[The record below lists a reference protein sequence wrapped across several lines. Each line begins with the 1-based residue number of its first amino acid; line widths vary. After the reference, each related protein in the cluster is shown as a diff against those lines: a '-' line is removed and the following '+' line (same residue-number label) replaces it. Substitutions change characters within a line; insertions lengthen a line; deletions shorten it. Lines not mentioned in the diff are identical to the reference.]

1 MTSSVQAAAAPGGSL
16 LRWGVVAG
24 PFYLAVGLA
33 QAFGR
38 DGFDFGRH
46 PLSVLANG
54 PGGWIQTAN
63 FVLTGSMVIAAA
75 AGFQRVLKGASRTV
89 GWFLGAFGAS
99 MLVASVFRA
108 DPMDGFP
115 IGTPVGPPTSIS
127 PVGMV
132 HFIAGALGFVSLAIS
147 CFVAARAM
155 SRLEDRALSR
165 LSLVSGA
172 IILIGFF
179 GGAALPLG
187 SPVLGIWIAVV
198 VGWVWLAIMS
208 RRLATNYPLVSM

>member
-1 MTSSVQAAAAPGGSL
+1 MDSEVARPL

-24 PFYLAVGLA
+24 PFYVAVGLA
-33 QAFGR
+33 QAFVR
-38 DGFDFGRH
+38 DGFAFGRH

-63 FVLTGSMVIAAA
+63 FVLTGLMVITAAV
-75 AGFQRVLKGASRTV
+75 GFGRALPSTMHATKRATS
-89 GWFLGAFGAS
+89 WFLAAFGAS

-115 IGTPVGPPTSIS
+115 PGTPLGPPTTLSAA
-127 PVGMV
+127 GTV

-147 CFVAARAM
+147 CLLAARVT
-155 SRLEDRALSR
+155 SRSGARGLAR
-165 LSLVSGA
+165 LSFISGV

-179 GGAALPLG
+179 GGAAVPGG

-208 RRLATNYPLVSM
+208 KALAGAML